1 MFFLLIGIDPV
12 RTVLGL
18 LGHLFQELMQIN
30 HIRENKCVVVVCVCV
45 CVSIIR
51 EEIMSLQPEISL
63 GNLFILG
70 EENKRE
76 LRKARGRAGTLLG
89 HWQ

>member
-30 HIRENKCVVVVCVCV
+30 HVRENKCVVVVCV

-51 EEIMSLQPEISL
+51 EEIMSLQPEISV

-89 HWQ
+89 YRQ